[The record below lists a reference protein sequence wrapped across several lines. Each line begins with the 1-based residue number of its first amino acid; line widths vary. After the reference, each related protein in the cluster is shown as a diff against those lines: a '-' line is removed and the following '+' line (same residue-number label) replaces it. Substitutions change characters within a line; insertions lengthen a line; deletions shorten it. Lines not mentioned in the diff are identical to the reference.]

1 MMDDRLLPSDPQA
14 EEAVLGSILIDAD
27 RFAAVREITGAE
39 DFYRETHAI
48 VWRAM
53 EEIWILGDAL
63 DQVTVG
69 NVIRSQDPKN
79 PLGGLLAH
87 LVGTTPTSVHATHYA
102 RIVRNHARRRRLIAE
117 AGKIV
122 ESAYDASSDLD
133 KTAARMIES
142 GLLVAQEGKR
152 RTVLRPILDF
162 ANEAFNDIHE
172 TFDRGHTEV
181 GITTGLGFLD
191 NYVGGLQ
198 GGRLYTVGARTS
210 MGKTALLVQIAKTI
224 AARGSRV
231 AYYSLEETAEEL
243 IGRMISIELGFDWT
257 RLDEAGRVAHRNS
270 FADAYAAVSELP
282 IWTTDA
288 ARLTTGEMHA
298 QAIILEAQDR
308 GGIDAMFV
316 DYIHL
321 AADSSGRRDNR
332 VEILD
337 RITRNL
343 KVTARELDIPV
354 LAAAQLRRPEGFGML
369 KEPTLT
375 DLRESGGIEQNSDV
389 VMLLWR
395 PWYYVERGMAEA
407 SQVKPK
413 DWQGTPESIKRLM
426 KVIVAKNKH
435 GPTGSFP
442 MFYATESGRIGGW
455 QDA

>member
-1 MMDDRLLPSDPQA
+1 MDERLLPADPKA

-27 RFAAVREITGAE
+27 RFAAVREITGGE
-39 DFYRETHAI
+39 DFYRETHAT

-53 EEIWILGDAL
+53 EEIWTQGEPIDE
-63 DQVTVG
+63 VTVG
-69 NVIRSQDPKN
+69 NSIRAKEPDN

-102 RIVRNHARRRRLIAE
+102 RIMRDHARRRRLIAE

-122 ESAYDASSDLD
+122 DTAYDASSDLD
-133 KTAARMIES
+133 KTAARMIEG
-142 GLLVAQEGKR
+142 GLLVAQEGSR

-172 TFDRGHTEV
+172 TFDRGHTQV
-181 GITTGLGFLD
+181 GIKTGLGHLD
-191 NYVGGLQ
+191 NYVGGLR

-210 MGKTALLVQIAKTI
+210 MGKTALLVQVAKTI
-224 AARGSRV
+224 AGRGSRV
-231 AYYSLEETAEEL
+231 AYYSLEETAEDL

-257 RLDEAGRVAHRNS
+257 RLDEAGRVAHRS
-270 FADAYAAVSELP
+270 AFADAYAAVSELP

-332 VEILD
+332 VEVLD
-337 RITRNL
+337 RVTRNL
-343 KVTARELDIPV
+343 KMTARELDVPV
-354 LAAAQLRRPEGFGML
+354 LAAAQLRRPEGGAML

-407 SQVKPK
+407 SQVRPK
-413 DWQGTPESIKRLM
+413 DWTGKTEDVRRLL
-426 KVIVAKNKH
+426 KVTMAKNKH
-435 GPTGSFP
+435 GPTGSTALY
-442 MFYATESGRIGGW
+442 YATESGRIGGW